1 MEVRGEYRDKGMQ
14 AVYDTPFPERVS
26 RWPWILDKR
35 IRRRYLTRD
44 EEALYLAQLVCLK
57 CGKACNGTCDES

>member
-14 AVYDTPFPERVS
+14 AVYDTPFAERVA

-35 IRRRYLTRD
+35 VRRRYLTK
-44 EEALYLAQLVCLK
+44 EEENTYLAQLVCLK
-57 CGKACNGTCDES
+57 CGQTCGGTCEN